1 MSSILLFYSIDFS
14 AKAQIIPDNN
24 LPNNTQIKLDNNTII
39 IEEGA
44 KLGTNLFHSFQEFSF
59 SRENVAHFN
68 NPLDI
73 QNIFS
78 RVTGASISQ
87 IEGILKANGTANLF
101 LLNPNGIIFGE
112 NARLDIGGSFLAS
125 TANSLIFADG
135 LEFSHQN
142 PQPDHLL
149 SINIPIGLQYGT
161 NPKPISIQGTGHDL
175 IGPPFSPLIRGNSTG
190 LEVNPGNTLAIIG
203 GDVLLDGGIITTQGG
218 QIELGSVADGVVS
231 INSNTSGWKLGYE
244 KVTSFQDITLSN
256 RALVDV
262 SGIGNS
268 SIQVEGRRITLANG
282 SVILNQNQGSLDSG
296 SLNINASE
304 YLSISGSDPIA
315 RTAGGIRSETL
326 GFGNS
331 GDITIF
337 TDRINITNGGLIS
350 NLTFGAATSGNIFA
364 NTSSLEILGFSPLN
378 PHVLSSISTATFG
391 SGDAGNISLATGN
404 FTLVDGANLSS
415 STFGSGRGGDITL
428 NATNSIEVRGAS
440 AVFFQPSIVS
450 SVSLNTG
457 NAGTLIINT
466 PRVVVT
472 DGGRVNAATNASG
485 NSGSLT
491 INSNSVE
498 VIGTLAATGESS
510 QISSSANTVNPV
522 LRELLRL
529 PLLPS
534 GNSGDVTINT
544 NVITVHNGGLIG
556 ATNEGLGDA
565 GIVRVNGNRVFLDNE
580 GSIAA
585 ATASGEGGNIFLN
598 THDLRLSDRSRITAT
613 AGGQGRGGNIFIKSD
628 TLLALE
634 NSNITANAFEGKGGN
649 IQINTQGFFLSPD
662 SRVTAS
668 SERGVDGTIEI
679 NTSFIDFTKAALI
692 PSVVEVPQVTNVCA
706 AYSQGESGELVIK
719 PATVPQNAGN
729 YLNSLSGW
737 EDKEDYQEETEK
749 LSDKTSQKLVEAQG
763 WKTNPDGTISFTSTP
778 NDVVPY
784 GSSTPPPCVN
794 SSHSQTND

>member
-1 MSSILLFYSIDFS
+1 
-14 AKAQIIPDNN
+14 
-24 LPNNTQIKLDNNTII
+24 
-39 IEEGA
+39 
-44 KLGTNLFHSFQEFSF
+44 
-59 SRENVAHFN
+59 
-68 NPLDI
+68 
-73 QNIFS
+73 
-78 RVTGASISQ
+78 
-87 IEGILKANGTANLF
+87 
-101 LLNPNGIIFGE
+101 
-112 NARLDIGGSFLAS
+112 
-125 TANSLIFADG
+125 
-135 LEFSHQN
+135 
-142 PQPDHLL
+142 
-149 SINIPIGLQYGT
+149 
-161 NPKPISIQGTGHDL
+161 
-175 IGPPFSPLIRGNSTG
+175 
-190 LEVNPGNTLAIIG
+190 LAIIG

-231 INSNTSGWKLGYE
+231 IKSTTSGWKFGYE
-244 KVTSFQDITLSN
+244 KVTSFQDIILSN

-268 SIQVEGRRITLANG
+268 SIQVEGRRITLENG
-282 SVILNQNQGSLDSG
+282 SVILNQNQGSLDAG
-296 SLNINASE
+296 SLNINAYE
-304 YLSISGSDPIA
+304 YLTISGSDPIA

-326 GFGNS
+326 GFGKS

-337 TDRINITNGGLIS
+337 TDRINITNGGSIS
-350 NLTFGAATSGNIFA
+350 NLTFGAATSGHIFV
-364 NTSSLEILGFSPLN
+364 NTSSLEILGFSPFN
-378 PHVLSSISTATFG
+378 PNVLSNISTATFG
-391 SGDAGNISLATGN
+391 SGNAGNISLATGN

-428 NATNSIEVRGAS
+428 NAANSIEVRGAS

-472 DGGRVNAATNASG
+472 DGGRVNTATNASG

-544 NVITVHNGGLIG
+544 NIITVQNGGLIG

-598 THDLRLSDRSRITAT
+598 TQDLRLSDRSRITAT

-634 NSNITANAFEGKGGN
+634 NSNITANAFEGRGGN

-692 PSVVEVPQVTNVCA
+692 PSVVEVPQVINVCA

-749 LSDKTSQKLVEAQG
+749 LSDKTDQKLVEAQG
-763 WKTNPDGTISFTSTP
+763 WKTNPNGTISFISTP

-784 GSSTPPPCVN
+784 GSSTTPTCVN
-794 SSHSQTND
+794 SSQSQKND